1 MRVRHWRLSEIDN
14 DSTERQPT
22 EWCIMAIVVL
32 RLMHI
37 IHILHI
43 FRATNGPTC
52 DLYSLLCSCNPVH
65 SGMLKYD
72 FSNMCLRVCAPP
84 KKSQRDWWFLVIM
97 MRLHAGE
104 PHVFRTTNDNSYQDW
119 YPCTSH
125 SASKCLPMFLLLMS
139 IGRHNYPA
147 VGLQLLQRSVNMITI
162 AKPSQR
168 MFWVCEWLDV
178 WFFVL
183 IKMDGHIWDT
193 FFME

>member
-32 RLMHI
+32 RLMHT

-43 FRATNGPTC
+43 FRATNGPTY

-84 KKSQRDWWFLVIM
+84 KKSPRDWWFLVIM

-104 PHVFRTTNDNSYQDW
+104 PHVFRTTNDNSCIKIDIHAPPTPHLNVCACFCYW
-119 YPCTSH
+119 CPSVAT
-125 SASKCLPMFLLLMS
+125 
-139 IGRHNYPA
+139 II
-147 VGLQLLQRSVNMITI
+147 QRSGCSYSNAAWI
-162 AKPSQR
+162 
-168 MFWVCEWLDV
+168 WLQ
-178 WFFVL
+178 
-183 IKMDGHIWDT
+183 
-193 FFME
+193 